1 MNPALNGLP
10 AANKGRMNCD
20 WVKDKIFSYLDGE
33 ITPED
38 RGKIEVH
45 LAACPACAEE
55 LACFTNIQKTAQ
67 VLDELKPSDYF
78 ELRLK
83 RRLEASPKF
92 SIGSWFKKRRLA
104 WAFTLPVLVVLSFI
118 IVRFYS
124 SRRTANL
131 LRASSTPSVQVEADY
146 YYLDTESASPDIQYV
161 EEKEIEDGA
170 SKVLV
175 VPVLSYADQ
184 SY

>member
-1 MNPALNGLP
+1 
-10 AANKGRMNCD
+10 MNCD
-20 WVKDKIFSYLDGE
+20 WVKERIFPYLDE
-33 ITPED
+33 EVTPED
-38 RGKIEVH
+38 REKFDAH

-55 LACFTNIQKTAQ
+55 LACFSNIKQTAR

-83 RRLEASPKF
+83 QRLEASPKF
-92 SIGSWFKKRRLA
+92 SIGSWFKKRKLA

-124 SRRTANL
+124 SRKTANL

-161 EEKEIEDGA
+161 EEKELGNGA

>member
-1 MNPALNGLP
+1 
-10 AANKGRMNCD
+10 MNCD
-20 WVKDKIFSYLDGE
+20 WVKERIFSYLDE
-33 ITPED
+33 EVSPED
-38 RGKIEVH
+38 RGNIDAH
-45 LAACPACAEE
+45 LTVCPACAEE
-55 LACFTNIQKTAQ
+55 MACFTNIQQTAR

-92 SIGSWFKKRRLA
+92 SILSLFWQRKLA
-104 WAFTLPVLVVLSFI
+104 WAFTLPVLVFLSFI
-118 IVRFYS
+118 VVRFYS
-124 SRRTANL
+124 SRKTANL

-146 YYLDTESASPDIQYV
+146 YYLDTESASPGIQYV
-161 EEKEIEDGA
+161 EEKELDNGA
-170 SKVLV
+170 SKILV

>member
-1 MNPALNGLP
+1 
-10 AANKGRMNCD
+10 MNCD
-20 WVKDKIFSYLDGE
+20 WVKEKIFPYLDE
-33 ITPED
+33 EVTPED
-38 RGKIEVH
+38 REKIDAH
-45 LAACPACAEE
+45 LATCPVCVEE
-55 LACFTNIQKTAQ
+55 LACFSNIQQTAQ

-83 RRLEASPKF
+83 RRLEASPKL
-92 SIGSWFKKRRLA
+92 SIGSWFMKRRLA

-124 SRRTANL
+124 ARKTANL

-146 YYLDTESASPDIQYV
+146 YYLDTESESPDIQYV
-161 EEKEIEDGA
+161 EEKELGDGA
-170 SKVLV
+170 NKVLV